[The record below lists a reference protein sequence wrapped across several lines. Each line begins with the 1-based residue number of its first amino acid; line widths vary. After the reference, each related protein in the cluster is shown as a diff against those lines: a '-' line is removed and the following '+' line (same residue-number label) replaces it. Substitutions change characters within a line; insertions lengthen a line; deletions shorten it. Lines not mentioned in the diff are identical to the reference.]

1 MLFYW
6 LSVFL
11 ALVLSASAQ
20 AQGLERVLLV
30 FGSSGGNLT
39 AFWVAKEANL
49 YRKNGLDV
57 DMVFLRGSTTA
68 INAIVSGEAQF
79 AALGASSAILS
90 RLGGSDTVMIATAAP
105 GLAFYLVTKPEI
117 TTKEELRGKRLGVSR
132 PGTDSDV
139 ATRLA
144 LEKIGLTDKDV
155 QILSVGGDA
164 ERLLALKQGVVEGT
178 VVSPGSLVAARKL
191 GFRPFL
197 DLLQMGISYEQAGL
211 ITTHSLTQKRPD
223 TVQRFVKSFVE
234 AIHYAKNHRDS
245 TILVLKKYMRT
256 EDKDVLDANYDY
268 YVGRVFPMK
277 PYVSQQGLE
286 AVLDFLK
293 RSNRAA
299 DRAKVEEFM
308 DNSFVR
314 RLEEE
319 GFIRALYGR

>member
-1 MLFYW
+1 MLGYW

-11 ALVLSASAQ
+11 FLILPSSVLAQ
-20 AQGLERVLLV
+20 ELERVILM
-30 FGSSGGNLT
+30 FGSAGGNLT
-39 AFWVAKEANL
+39 AFWVAKEAGL

-79 AALGASSAILS
+79 AALGASSAVLS
-90 RLGGSDTVMIATAAP
+90 RLGGSDTVMVATAAP

-117 TTKEELRGKRLGVSR
+117 ATKEGLRGKRLGVSR

-144 LEKIGLTDKDV
+144 LEKIGLADKDV
-155 QILSVGGDA
+155 QILSIGGDA
-164 ERLLALKQGVVEGT
+164 ERLAALKQGVVDGT

-197 DLLQMGISYEQAGL
+197 DLLQMGIPYEQAAL
-211 ITTHSLTQKRPD
+211 ITTRSLIQKRRV

-245 TILVLKKYMRT
+245 TVQVLKKYMRT
-256 EDKDVLDANYDY
+256 DDMDVLDANYDY
-268 YVGRVFPMK
+268 YVGRVFPMS
-277 PYVSQQGLE
+277 PYVSEQGLQ
-286 AVLDFLK
+286 AVLNFLK
-293 RSNRAA
+293 RSNSAA
-299 DRAKVEEFM
+299 DRARVEEFI

-314 RLEEE
+314 RLEDE
-319 GFIRALYGR
+319 GFIKALYGR